1 MVIPKHFLVVA
12 AQKEELDGLFKDMK
26 KVRKMSDFLVLEEHD
41 YVIYGMIG
49 GIGKVSMAYRLGAF
63 LENFHIDE
71 IINIGV
77 AGSIS
82 KDILPLDTLI
92 ATRCCYHD
100 VDVVAFGYK
109 KGQMCQMPLYFE
121 CDPGALEFA
130 STLND
135 ERIKSGLIV
144 SGDVFVT
151 CDNLNSDIYENFDNP
166 VACDME
172 SAAVGQ
178 VAHMAKKPYIIIR
191 TISDDPNNESN
202 KDTYNQRLVAASNKA
217 GELAYLLI
225 QHLVKE

>member
-1 MVIPKHFLVVA
+1 MVIPKHYLVVA
-12 AQKEELDGLFKDMK
+12 AQKEELDGLFGK
-26 KVRKMSDFLVLEEHD
+26 KKNVKKMSDFLVLEEEN

-82 KDILPLDTLI
+82 KDVLPLDTLI
-92 ATRCCYHD
+92 ATKCCYHD
-100 VDVVAFGYK
+100 VDVIAFGYK

-121 CDPGALEFA
+121 CDKRALDFA

-135 ERIKSGLIV
+135 AKIKTGLIV

-151 CDNLNSDIYENFDNP
+151 RENLNSDIYENFDNP

-178 VAHMAKKPYIIIR
+178 VAHMAKKRYVIIR

-202 KDTYNQRLVAASNKA
+202 KDTYNERLVAASNKA
-217 GELAYLLI
+217 GELAYSLI
-225 QHLVKE
+225 QYLVKN